1 MRAVLDTNVLIS
13 ALISQLGASAAL
25 VLRWVDGE
33 FDLVISEQLM
43 AELSRALAYP
53 KLQARINPAE
63 ALAFTQLLR
72 STATVVADS
81 EIAPPRR
88 SRDPGDDYLVA
99 LAESAAAILVSG
111 DLDLLALA
119 PGLPVLSPAAFL
131 GRLGAK

>member
-25 VLRWVDGE
+25 VLRWLDGD
-33 FDLVISEQLM
+33 FDLVLSEQLL

-53 KLQARINPAE
+53 KLQALISPAD
-63 ALAFTQLLR
+63 ASVFIQLLR
-72 STATVVADS
+72 STATVAADS
-81 EIAPPRR
+81 EIALPR

-99 LAESAAAILVSG
+99 LAESTAAILVSG

-131 GRLGAK
+131 GLLGAK